1 MVVTDDSN
9 TIQGWG
15 ESPKRKPHKS
25 KVETQGS
32 SKPSMADRNS
42 SEQKRL
48 DGNGSEQ
55 KIAAAT
61 LMGDDGSVGKGLLL
75 WEREK

>member
-15 ESPKRKPHKS
+15 ESPKS
-25 KVETQGS
+25 KAETQGS
-32 SKPSMADRNS
+32 NKPSMADRNS
-42 SEQKRL
+42 SEQKGL

-55 KIAAAT
+55 KTAAAAAAALT
-61 LMGDDGSVGKGLLL
+61 GDDGSVGKGLLL
-75 WEREK
+75 WEREKV